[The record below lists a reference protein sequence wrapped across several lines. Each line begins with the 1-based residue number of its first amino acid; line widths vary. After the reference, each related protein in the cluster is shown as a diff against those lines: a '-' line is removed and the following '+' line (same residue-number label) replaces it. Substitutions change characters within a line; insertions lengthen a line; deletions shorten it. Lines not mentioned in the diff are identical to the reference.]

1 MCVVVC
7 AKLTCPLYLE
17 NKVFAALV
25 RTFTLYL

>member
-7 AKLTCPLYLE
+7 AKLTCLLYLE

-25 RTFTLYL
+25 GTLILYL